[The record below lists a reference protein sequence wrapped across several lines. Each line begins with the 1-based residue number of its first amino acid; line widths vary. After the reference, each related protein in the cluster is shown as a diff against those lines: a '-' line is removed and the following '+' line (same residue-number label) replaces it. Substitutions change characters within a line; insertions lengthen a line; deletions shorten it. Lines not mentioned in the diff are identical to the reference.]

1 MSKRNLRQQFLFAM
15 LGVATLALLLS
26 VLLSSYRIVERSQ
39 EQAIAAVRSQMAIV
53 AYNVAPALLFSDA
66 MAATDLLASLQS
78 LPSYRGTVIYLYDAE
93 NEQIGERFVYSGRA
107 QTKPVELIIDA
118 PLVAGR
124 SLYYAAWI
132 RVDDAPVGLLAVE
145 VELPALSEM
154 IIDSL
159 WSMLAVSVLAGIA
172 AMLLARRL
180 SRVLTRPVDNLA
192 SLAEAIVA
200 DSQWQ
205 LRAPPATL
213 RELDRLSG
221 SFNRLLAAIENEIAE
236 RQQRQQQ
243 VDDLNRNLEEKVTS
257 RTLAL
262 DERNHKLEQAL
273 NRLSSYQTQLVE
285 REKMASLGE
294 LVAGVAH
301 EINTPVGIAVT
312 ATTLLRG
319 ETQQVR
325 ALVENKQLSQRQ
337 FTHYLDA
344 MEEGADIAWRNLE
357 RAAELIRSFKQV
369 AVDQTSEEQRRFNL
383 FDYCYEV
390 INSLKPQL
398 RRTRHRALLTGDR
411 DIELLGRPGQI
422 AQLLTNLVMNSLI
435 HGFEEMEQG
444 TINIEL
450 RRDADGNWVN
460 LFYRDNGKGLSD
472 EMLGKLFRPFFTTK
486 RNAGGSGLGGQIIY
500 NIVNHALH
508 GDIEVSS
515 PPGKGLHYH
524 IRIPLTAEGGLSNV
538 LPHSRN
544 YL

>member
-1 MSKRNLRQQFLFAM
+1 MKRNLRQQFLFAM
-15 LGVATLALLLS
+15 LGVATLVLLLS
-26 VLLSSYRIVERSQ
+26 VLLNGYRIVERAQ
-39 EQAIAAVRSQMAIV
+39 QQAIAAVRSQVAIV

-66 MAATDLLASLQS
+66 AAATDLLSSLQA
-78 LPSYRGTVIYLYDAE
+78 LPNYRGTVIYLYNAE
-93 NEQIGERFVYSGRA
+93 QQTSGERFVYTGRA
-107 QTKPVELIIDA
+107 QAKPLEQIVDA
-118 PLVAGR
+118 PLIDGR
-124 SLYYAAWI
+124 SLHYAAWI
-132 RVDDAPVGLLAVE
+132 RVDDAPVGMLAVE
-145 VELPALSEM
+145 VELPALSEL

-159 WSMLAVSVLAGIA
+159 WSTLLMIALAGVA
-172 AMLLARRL
+172 AMLLARRF
-180 SRVLTRPVDNLA
+180 SRVLTRPVDELA

-213 RELDRLSG
+213 VELDRLSA
-221 SFNRLLAAIENEIAE
+221 SFNRLLSAIENEIAE

-243 VDDLNRNLEEKVTS
+243 VDDLNRNLEAKVSS

-262 DERNHKLEQAL
+262 DERNRELELAL
-273 NRLSSYQTQLVE
+273 SRLSSSQARLVE

-325 ALVENKQLSQRQ
+325 ALAESKQLSQRQ

-344 MEEGADIAWRNLE
+344 MEEGSDIAWRNLE

-369 AVDQTSEEQRRFNL
+369 AVDQSSEDQRRFNL
-383 FDYCYEV
+383 FDYCDEV

-398 RRTRHRALLTGDR
+398 RRTRHQALLSGDR
-411 DIELLGRPGQI
+411 DIELLGRPGQF
-422 AQLLTNLVMNSLI
+422 AQLLTNLVMNSLN
-435 HGFEEMEQG
+435 HGFEGMDQG

-450 RRDADGNWVN
+450 RRDPDGQWVH
-460 LFYRDNGKGLSD
+460 LFYRDNGKGVSS
-472 EMLGKLFRPFFTTK
+472 EMLGKLFKPFFTTK

-500 NIVNHALH
+500 NIVNHALQ

-515 PPGKGLHYH
+515 PPGEGLHYH
-524 IRIPLTAEGGLSNV
+524 IRIPLGGNGV
-538 LPHSRN
+538 ALPPSTVN
-544 YL
+544 S